1 MWYSRTEKSCSHPP
15 SPGFTA
21 READSQACL
30 KQGWKAA
37 WLFRTGE
44 EEEVQGECFS
54 RFCLTRW
61 IDRPVSGHL
70 GFLQEFVTWNRGAN
84 CEQRRLIW
92 GDWNPRLVNCLPGT
106 LFPTGR
112 HWYLS
117 TLPDL
122 WQNRELLAKKEKK
135 NQNRCGDKQS
145 FYLKSVMTGS
155 SSVKLLSDNLVKGAT
170 RAFRSV

>member
-30 KQGWKAA
+30 KHGWKAA

-122 WQNRELLAKKEKK
+122 WQNRELLAKKKK
-135 NQNRCGDKQS
+135 KIRTDVEINVEFLPEICDDRIQFCQAFVRQPGKRCNTC
-145 FYLKSVMTGS
+145 F
-155 SSVKLLSDNLVKGAT
+155 
-170 RAFRSV
+170 